1 MKQWR
6 NKGIEGLQNNTGI
19 EAFRH
24 TSITV
29 ITGITGKTG
38 IEKIEATENSGGIK
52 TLKHYRIVQEQRH

>member
-29 ITGITGKTG
+29 TTDITGITG
-38 IEKIEATENSGGIK
+38 IENIEATENSRGIK
-52 TLKHYRIVQEQRH
+52 ALKH